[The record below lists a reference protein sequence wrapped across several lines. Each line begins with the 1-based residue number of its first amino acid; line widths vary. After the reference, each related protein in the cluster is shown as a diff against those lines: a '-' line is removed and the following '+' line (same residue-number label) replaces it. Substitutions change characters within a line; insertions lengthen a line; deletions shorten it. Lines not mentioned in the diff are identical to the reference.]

1 MTRADN
7 SAIRRHA
14 DRLGL
19 PLCDAILRTLREIT
33 PRGEPVPTVLA
44 VCPNS
49 EAVVKAAVH
58 ASKEAG
64 APLFFAATLNQVDRD
79 GGYTGWTQEQFVRL
93 VRDLVDE
100 SGYTGPVVVGLDHG
114 GPWLKDLQAREGWP
128 LERAMQGVKDSLV
141 ACLDAGYDLLHV
153 DPTVD
158 RTLPTGAAMPVE
170 LVIERTRELIAHT
183 EGHRRAQGLPPV
195 SYEVGT
201 EEVHG
206 GLADL
211 SVFAHFLDGLK
222 AGISGPDSQF
232 PIPESRVW
240 PCFVVG
246 KVGTDLHT
254 TLFDP
259 AVARELVARAAEYGS
274 VIKGHYTD
282 YVSNPGDYPRAGMGG
297 ANVGPEF
304 TEAEYQAL
312 ERLAR
317 RDDELARGGETATR
331 SGLMEALRA
340 AVVASGRWEKWR
352 LPEEAGLAFGQLSPA
367 RQSWLVRTG
376 CRYIWAEPS
385 VVAARRTLYAN
396 LAAATEEGEQ
406 AVLRAIADVMH
417 KYFRAFRLAGTRG
430 PIEEALSGLQAG

>member
-1 MTRADN
+1 MIRADN

-158 RTLPTGAAMPVE
+158 RTLPAGAAMPVE
-170 LVIERTRELIAHT
+170 LVIERTLELIAQA
-183 EGHRRAQGLPPV
+183 EGHRRARGLPPV

-211 SVFAHFLDGLK
+211 SVFTQFLEGLK
-222 AGISGPDSQF
+222 SALSVPDSLS
-232 PIPESRVW
+232 PIPYSRTW

-304 TEAEYQAL
+304 TEAEYGAL
-312 ERLAR
+312 EQLAR
-317 RDDELARGGETATR
+317 KEETLLVQGKVTAP
-331 SGLMEALRA
+331 SGMMAALRD

-352 LPEEAGLAFGQLSPA
+352 QPEEMGLAFDQLSRE
-367 RQSWLVRTG
+367 RQGWLVRTG
-376 CRYIWAEPS
+376 CRYIWS
-385 VVAARRTLYAN
+385 VPEVAAARKRLYSN
-396 LAAATEEGEQ
+396 LDAAGEESEGV
-406 AVLRAIADVMH
+406 VLRAIGEAIRRYYREFGVEGTNGRME
-417 KYFRAFRLAGTRG
+417 AVLARW
-430 PIEEALSGLQAG
+430 